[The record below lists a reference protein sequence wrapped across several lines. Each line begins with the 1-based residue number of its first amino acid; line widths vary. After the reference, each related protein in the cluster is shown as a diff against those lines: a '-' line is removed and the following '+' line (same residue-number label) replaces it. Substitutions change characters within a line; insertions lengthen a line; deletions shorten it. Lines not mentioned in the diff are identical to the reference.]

1 MKIRN
6 GDYTRMKD
14 VSIIV
19 PTLNEAENIDTLITE
34 IFRSCDPFNLD
45 VEIIVVDDGSTD
57 GTRDR
62 VMQWQSKRPV
72 RLLAREGKRGLASAT
87 VDGAKLAE
95 GDVVVVIDADLSHP
109 PSKIPDLVEP
119 ILKGTHDIAI
129 GSRYIP
135 GGSTPNW
142 PQTRRFVS
150 KCATCFAWP
159 VADVKDPMSGF
170 FAVRRE
176 RLLAIPDDVSGYKIG
191 LEILARG
198 GDSIR
203 AVEIPIAFKDRQY
216 GQSKLGFKVII
227 NYLQQ
232 LFALAGGNVSAS
244 NGLRFAVVGII
255 GLVVDLSIF
264 ALLISQGVTIGVSH
278 VMSFFVASITNYF
291 LNSRW
296 AFTTETGE
304 AYQANFRKYST
315 YLTVALLAMLL
326 RGGVLGFLTALWG
339 WPPQAAIIAAI
350 FVAAGINYIGNA
362 FFVFAR
368 ETDRVP
374 SSTHWRVF
382 ALVVIGYTVLLRL
395 VYLGLP
401 ELIQEEAYYWNYAMH
416 LDLGYLDHP
425 PMVAWIIWLGT
436 LVFGTSEFAIRIGSF
451 ACWIITALFMY
462 GLSLNIFNKS
472 TAISSVM
479 LLAILPMFFGV
490 GLVTTPDAPLVMCW
504 AGALYFLERALVG
517 QKRSAWW
524 GAGICIGLGM
534 ISKYTIVLLVP
545 ATFLYMLLDK
555 SSRRWF
561 VRPEPYAAALCVL
574 LLFSP
579 VIYWNA
585 THDWASFVFQG
596 PRRIHGSFKFSLHL
610 LVLSILVL
618 LTPTGFLAAWGILR
632 PDKRDKRAPVQSD
645 SIPFPKR
652 SYMFARVFS
661 IIPLAVFLIFS
672 LTRQIRLS
680 WTGPLWLVLIPF
692 IASQMVSGNYL
703 DHRRYLRLAQ
713 RAWPVTIIV
722 MMLLY
727 GTALH
732 YLTLGLPG
740 MPYPQNFSFLG
751 WNDLGRQIDR
761 IEDEVEV
768 QTGKEPMVVGLDLY
782 ETASGLAFYRTK
794 MNALTDNIHDDEG
807 VQNTT
812 GRNLFGRNGLMY
824 RFWFLS
830 EDLQGANMIIVSNS
844 AKDLIKPSL
853 RAYFMKAGDIKEL
866 SIKKNGRKVG
876 HYFYAVFEGYR
887 VSS

>member
-1 MKIRN
+1 MR
-6 GDYTRMKD
+6 DA
-14 VSIIV
+14 SIIV
-19 PTLNEAENIDTLITE
+19 PTLNEADNIDTLITE
-34 IFRSCDPFNLD
+34 IFRSCDTVNLD
-45 VEIIVVDDGSTD
+45 VEIIVVDDGSSD

-62 VMQWQSKRPV
+62 VMQWQPERPV

-109 PSKIPDLVEP
+109 PSKIPLLVEP
-119 ILKGTHDIAI
+119 VLKGTHDIAI

-142 PQTRRFVS
+142 PLTRKFVS

-176 RLLAIPDDVSGYKIG
+176 SLIAIPDDVAGYKIG
-191 LEILARG
+191 LELLARG

-203 AVEIPIAFKDRQY
+203 AVEIPISFQDRRY
-216 GQSKLGFKVII
+216 GQSKLGYEVII

-244 NGLRFAVVGII
+244 NGLRFAIVGII

-264 ALLISQGVTIGVSH
+264 TFLISQGMTIGVSH
-278 VMSFFVASITNYF
+278 VMSFFVAAVTNYV

-304 AYQANFRKYST
+304 AHQANLRKYSSFM
-315 YLTVALLAMLL
+315 TVALLALLL
-326 RGGVLGFLTALWG
+326 RGGVLGFLTTLWG
-339 WPPQAAIIAAI
+339 WPPQAAIVAAI
-350 FVAAGINYIGNA
+350 FVAACINYIGNA

-368 ETDRVP
+368 ESDRVP
-374 SSTHWRVF
+374 PSTQWRVF

-401 ELIQEEAYYWNYAMH
+401 ELIPEEAYYWNYAMH

-451 ACWIITALFMY
+451 ICWIITALFTY
-462 GLSLNIFNKS
+462 GLALNIFNKS

-490 GLVTTPDAPLVMCW
+490 GLVTTPDAPLVTCW

-517 QKRSAWW
+517 QDRSAWW
-524 GAGICIGLGM
+524 GAGIFIGLGM
-534 ISKYTIVLLVP
+534 ISKYTIVLLIP

-561 VRPEPYAAALCVL
+561 LRPEPYAAALCVL

-585 THDWASFVFQG
+585 THDWASFAFQG
-596 PRRIHGSFKFSLHL
+596 PRRIHGISRFSLHS
-610 LVLSILVL
+610 LVLSILIL
-618 LTPTGFLAAWGILR
+618 LTPMGFLAAWGILCPGR
-632 PDKRDKRAPVQSD
+632 KDIRSLARND
-645 SIPFPKR
+645 SISIPER
-652 SYMFARVFS
+652 SYLFARIFALV
-661 IIPLAVFLIFS
+661 PLSVFLIFS
-672 LTRQIRLS
+672 LTKPTKLN

-692 IASQMVSGNYL
+692 IASQMGSGNYL
-703 DHRRYLRLAQ
+703 DHRRYLRSVQ
-713 RAWPVTIIV
+713 RAWPLMIVV

-732 YLTLGLPG
+732 YLTIGLPG
-740 MPYPQNFSFLG
+740 MPYPQNLSYLG
-751 WNDLGRQIDR
+751 WGDLGRQIER
-761 IEDEVEV
+761 IEDETEG
-768 QTGKEPMVVGLDLY
+768 QTGKEPIVVGLDKY
-782 ETASGLAFYRTK
+782 KTASGLAFYRTK
-794 MNALTDNIHDDEG
+794 MGAITYNNDNEA

-812 GRNLFGRNGLMY
+812 SRNLFGRNGLMY
-824 RFWFLS
+824 RFWSLP
-830 EDLQGANMIIVSNS
+830 EDLQGATMIIVSAS
-844 AKDLIKPSL
+844 PKDLLEPYL
-853 RAYFMKAGDIKEL
+853 RSYFMKAGDIKQI
-866 SIKKNGRKVG
+866 SIQKNGHRVG
-876 HYFYAVFEGYR
+876 RFFYVVFEGYR